1 MPSDNV
7 AHTLV
12 SKYHVQSI
20 LESMEVCS
28 ALSSL
33 HQLNLITGDRPSH
46 ELKPLLCA
54 SSLSFFFF
62 VYLRVPVCECECEWH
77 STNGG
82 FWDFDSMH
90 RTATVITVAI
100 LLWWPCNSA
109 ARIIGLLRFLTS
121 YPDIHVRKAAGQGPI
136 PYTNSLTFI
145 CLNIT

>member
-1 MPSDNV
+1 MPLDNV

-28 ALSSL
+28 APSSL

-62 VYLRVPVCECECEWH
+62 
-77 STNGG
+77 
-82 FWDFDSMH
+82 M
-90 RTATVITVAI
+90 
-100 LLWWPCNSA
+100 
-109 ARIIGLLRFLTS
+109 
-121 YPDIHVRKAAGQGPI
+121 
-136 PYTNSLTFI
+136 FI
-145 CLNIT
+145 CACLCVSVSDIQQMEVSETLILCIELLQ